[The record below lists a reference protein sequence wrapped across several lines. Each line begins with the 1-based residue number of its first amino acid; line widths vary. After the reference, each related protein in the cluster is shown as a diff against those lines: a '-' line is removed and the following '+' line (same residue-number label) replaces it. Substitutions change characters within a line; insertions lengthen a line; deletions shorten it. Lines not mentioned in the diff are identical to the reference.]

1 MATRHF
7 SFEGSDRLL
16 TIGDLAHLLG
26 VTTRA
31 AYNLRHR
38 GLLPP
43 AVKWGNSIRFRPE
56 DIEVWLQA
64 HRDEGV
70 GA

>member
-7 SFEGSDRLL
+7 SFEGLEQLL
-16 TIGDLAHLLG
+16 TIGDLARLLG

-43 AVKWGNSIRFRPE
+43 AVKWGNTLRFRPE
-56 DIEVWLQA
+56 DVEAWLSSQREEVS
-64 HRDEGV
+64 R
-70 GA
+70 